1 MWRRRSGCSLVVH
14 DPHERF
20 VKRPAPFRTAAVK
33 AHRCSQR
40 PELQVDLADNLTT
53 RNSLA
58 TRLRH
63 VIAPTGNTG
72 DAVFRLLLLSAALLM
87 VAVVLAMIFA
97 LASRSMLS
105 IRHFG
110 FSFITNTDWN
120 PVKNQFGA
128 LPFIYGTIV
137 SSFIAILISVPLSL
151 GIAIFLVEQA
161 PEFLSRPL
169 TFLVELL
176 AAIPSVVY
184 GLWGIFV
191 LAPFLRNYVEPPLQ
205 NAFGWLPLFQGPIT
219 GIGLLTGGVIL
230 AIMVTPIISAVVR
243 DVLAAVPSSQREAAL
258 ALGATKWETTRVV
271 LVNGAPGIAGA
282 VILGLGR
289 AIGETMAVTMVIG
302 NRAQISASLFHPS
315 YTIASVIANE
325 FTEATQDLY
334 LSSLIELGLIL
345 FLVTF
350 LVNAFARILV
360 WNVTRNNGGVAAA

>member
-1 MWRRRSGCSLVVH
+1 MRRALS
-14 DPHERF
+14 
-20 VKRPAPFRTAAVK
+20 
-33 AHRCSQR
+33 
-40 PELQVDLADNLTT
+40 
-53 RNSLA
+53 
-58 TRLRH
+58 
-63 VIAPTGNTG
+63 PTGNTG
-72 DAVFRLLLLSAALLM
+72 DAIFRLLLLSAATLM
-87 VAVVLAMIFA
+87 LVIVASMIFA
-97 LASRSMLS
+97 LAWEALPS
-105 IRHFG
+105 IRQFG
-110 FSFITNTDWN
+110 FGFITGREWN
-120 PVKNQFGA
+120 PVTSNYGA

-137 SSFIAILISVPLSL
+137 SSLIALIISVPLSL

-161 PEFLSRPL
+161 PARLARPI

-191 LAPFLRNYVEPPLQ
+191 LAPFLRVHVEPPLQ
-205 NAFGWLPLFQGPIT
+205 HWFGWLPFFKGPIT
-219 GIGLLTGGVIL
+219 GIGLLTGGIIL

-243 DVLAAVPSSQREAAL
+243 DVLAAVPGSQREAAL

-302 NRAQISASLFHPS
+302 NRAHISVSLFDSS
-315 YTIASVIANE
+315 YTIASAIANE

-334 LSSLIELGLIL
+334 LSALVELGLIL

-350 LVNAFARILV
+350 VVNAIARILV
-360 WNVTRNNGGVAAA
+360 WNVTRKTSGVAAA